1 MEKTFSNL
9 LPFFELRISFRF
21 IKIDSWDSE
30 VLNLLVNGLQ
40 VTSSQFLTY
49 DNFLVGNQCGFV
61 FYPEMERVI
70 TGRVTSS
77 SVNFASSVVVRIG
90 AQLNSPPDDE
100 SWGIADFTLCIKYY
114 FYFSFQFELKKQN

>member
-77 SVNFASSVVVRIG
+77 SVNFANSVIIRIG

-100 SWGIADFTLCIKYY
+100 SWGIADFTLCIK
-114 FYFSFQFELKKQN
+114 